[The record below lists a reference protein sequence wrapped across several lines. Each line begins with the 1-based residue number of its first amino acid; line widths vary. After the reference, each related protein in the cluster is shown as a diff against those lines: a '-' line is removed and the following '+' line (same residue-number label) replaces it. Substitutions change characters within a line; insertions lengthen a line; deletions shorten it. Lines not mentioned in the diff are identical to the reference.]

1 MSHRIHSTH
10 EAHGLSCEEFDEL
23 LKRADG
29 RCEVCGIPQAE
40 AARGLLYI
48 DHDNRRGTG
57 KDHIRGMTCPKCNGD
72 LRFIDSGAK
81 TPTSAQARY
90 LEHAW
95 FWTHHPSPQE
105 PEVRPPLPVGE
116 VEMSIRDIRRNLAQI
131 VMEIEAT
138 GRWVYPTKH
147 GRRIGAAIRPAGW
160 ERTDLAIDESWIPHE
175 PFIDIK
181 SRCERCKQVLVRK
194 GDTDGLQ

>member
-10 EAHGLSCEEFDEL
+10 EAHDLSCEEFDEL
-23 LKRADG
+23 LTRANG

-81 TPTSAQARY
+81 TQPSGPLDGNEQTWPSTRAGSLMSHSSTSSRVANDASRFWYERETLMDFNEEDEVSVAIERRLKDSSPRY
-90 LEHAW
+90 IAGHTAMLIE
-95 FWTHHPSPQE
+95 Q
-105 PEVRPPLPVGE
+105 
-116 VEMSIRDIRRNLAQI
+116 IRRHYGPGGI
-131 VMEIEAT
+131 HKDRHPV
-138 GRWVYPTKH
+138 VYEDSKEL
-147 GRRIGAAIRPAGW
+147 G
-160 ERTDLAIDESWIPHE
+160 ES
-175 PFIDIK
+175 
-181 SRCERCKQVLVRK
+181 
-194 GDTDGLQ
+194 